1 MYFGKTPFVGKNV
14 KKPWWEIW
22 ADEGGFT
29 CVIDILLRI
38 PPPSSSFWILY
49 FTLGYHIC
57 TQWGQQ
63 VESSMFPNEARD
75 RGRAK
80 YPPIWTY
87 WAFYHLFNIHLATF
101 MAHNMG
107 DYLYIWNHVNRF
119 QTMKCLN
126 RPKSETTSPYPSSWV
141 VHHPVA
147 QAENSNQCHLHFL
160 WSLLLSAYYLFA
172 QMMALAMSV
181 IFQEGGMRSSKQ
193 TTFSKKKIWG
203 LIWLLLGA

>member
-80 YPPIWTY
+80 YPPIWSY
-87 WAFYHLFNIHLATF
+87 WAFYHLFNKHLTTF

-107 DYLYIWNHVNRF
+107 DYLCMEPCEPF
-119 QTMKCLN
+119 
-126 RPKSETTSPYPSSWV
+126 
-141 VHHPVA
+141 
-147 QAENSNQCHLHFL
+147 SNNEMLESTKKRNNFTL
-160 WSLLLSAYYLFA
+160 SLLL
-172 QMMALAMSV
+172 
-181 IFQEGGMRSSKQ
+181 GCPSSFRPGWKQ
-193 TTFSKKKIWG
+193 
-203 LIWLLLGA
+203 

>member
-1 MYFGKTPFVGKNV
+1 MLKE
-14 KKPWWEIW
+14 PWWESW

-80 YPPIWTY
+80 YPPSEVFGLFTICWTNTWQPLWPIIWETIC
-87 WAFYHLFNIHLATF
+87 A
-101 MAHNMG
+101 
-107 DYLYIWNHVNRF
+107 WNHVNRF

-141 VHHPVA
+141 VHHPFA